1 MNASIEVEV
10 PEGMEAEVW
19 IDGRNR
25 GPAPVRVEG
34 LSPGRH
40 YIRAVGQGAHRGYRT
55 VGLSPT
61 EELSVFLHLDQHGM
75 GPVAGTERERSQ
87 QTAALYRAL
96 GTHTGTEL
104 VLIGGEHAES
114 GGLLAQL
121 YSPQSDRFSKP
132 IALVDISGP
141 ESLDGLR
148 SLLYGLLG
156 QVNAQG
162 EIRAESVDVRA
173 HPFEVTANPV
183 LTGLLLQ
190 DLRVAPR
197 QPADP
202 SPDSGESTGWF
213 QSYRWWIIGGSAAVA
228 GGAAAAVLV
237 RKVGDHGTITVG
249 PIP

>member
-1 MNASIEVEV
+1 M
-10 PEGMEAEVW
+10 
-19 IDGRNR
+19 
-25 GPAPVRVEG
+25 
-34 LSPGRH
+34 
-40 YIRAVGQGAHRGYRT
+40 
-55 VGLSPT
+55 
-61 EELSVFLHLDQHGM
+61 
-75 GPVAGTERERSQ
+75 
-87 QTAALYRAL
+87 
-96 GTHTGTEL
+96 
-104 VLIGGEHAES
+104 
-114 GGLLAQL
+114 
-121 YSPQSDRFSKP
+121 
-132 IALVDISGP
+132 DISGP